1 MMNNNDDEEL
11 FPELVP
17 PPPKPVEYEPVEDI
31 SEIAG
36 AAGATQE
43 PEEIEEDIIQH
54 PEPKEI
60 LKKKDIFISKPSSKK
75 KIKVENDEPEAEEG
89 EPLDIVPVKKPR
101 KKRVMTEEHK
111 AKLALARQKGLE
123 TRKRNAELRRQA
135 KEQKLKDKED
145 NREEK
150 EIIKAVRRKRIA
162 KLKKELDS
170 DEEAEG
176 PIEETEKAT
185 KPRREPREPQ
195 TKVVEKIIER
205 GYTQDDMSAAI
216 SAALEKQET
225 ARKARKAI
233 KKKTIE
239 EKQHQE
245 RVFRTVSRAVDPN
258 DVWANCFN

>member
-1 MMNNNDDEEL
+1 MLNDNDDDL
-11 FPELVP
+11 FPELVAP
-17 PPPKPVEYEPVEDI
+17 PEKVVEYEAPEDI
-31 SEIAG
+31 SQHIPEEPIE
-36 AAGATQE
+36 E
-43 PEEIEEDIIQH
+43 PEEEIIQH

-60 LKKKDIFISKPSSKK
+60 LKKNDIFISKPSSKK
-75 KIKVENDEPEAEEG
+75 KIKVENNDEPEEG

-111 AKLALARQKGLE
+111 AKLALARQKGME

-135 KEQKLKDKED
+135 KEQKLKEKED

-170 DEEAEG
+170 DEEVEK
-176 PIEETEKAT
+176 PKQIEKQ
-185 KPRREPREPQ
+185 EPQ

-205 GYTQDDMSAAI
+205 GYTQDDMAAAI
-216 SAALEKQET
+216 SAALEKQEQT
-225 ARKARKAI
+225 RKARKVI
-233 KKKTIE
+233 KKKELE

-245 RVFRTVSRAVDPN
+245 RVFKTVSRAVDPN
-258 DVWANCFN
+258 DVWTNCFN

>member
-1 MMNNNDDEEL
+1 MLNDNDDDL
-11 FPELVP
+11 FPELVAP
-17 PPPKPVEYEPVEDI
+17 PEKVVEYEPPEDI
-31 SEIAG
+31 SQHIPEEPIE
-36 AAGATQE
+36 E
-43 PEEIEEDIIQH
+43 PEEEIIQH

-60 LKKKDIFISKPSSKK
+60 LKKNDIFISKPSSKK
-75 KIKVENDEPEAEEG
+75 KIKVENNDEPEEG

-111 AKLALARQKGLE
+111 AKLALARQKGME

-135 KEQKLKDKED
+135 KEQKLKEKED

-170 DEEAEG
+170 DEEV
-176 PIEETEKAT
+176 EETVKVT
-185 KPRREPREPQ
+185 KPKKEPEP
-195 TKVVEKIIER
+195 KIVEKIIER
-205 GYTQDDMSAAI
+205 GYTQDDMTAAI
-216 SAALEKQET
+216 NSALEKQEQT
-225 ARKARKAI
+225 RKARKVI
-233 KKKTIE
+233 KKKELE

-245 RVFRTVSRAVDPN
+245 RVFKTVSRAVDPN

>member
-1 MMNNNDDEEL
+1 MNNNDDEEL

-17 PPPKPVEYEPVEDI
+17 PPPKPVEYEPPEDI
-31 SEIAG
+31 SQHI
-36 AAGATQE
+36 
-43 PEEIEEDIIQH
+43 PEDPIEEQEEEIIQH

-60 LKKKDIFISKPSSKK
+60 LKKNDIFISKPSSKK
-75 KIKVENDEPEAEEG
+75 KIKVENNDEAEEG

-111 AKLALARQKGLE
+111 AKLALARQKGME

-135 KEQKLKDKED
+135 KEQKLKEKED
-145 NREEK
+145 SREEK

-170 DEEAEG
+170 DEEKEK
-176 PIEETEKAT
+176 PKQIEKQ
-185 KPRREPREPQ
+185 EPQ

-205 GYTQDDMSAAI
+205 GYTQDDMTAAI
-216 SAALEKQET
+216 SAALEKQEQT
-225 ARKARKAI
+225 RKARKVI
-233 KKKTIE
+233 KKKELE

-245 RVFRTVSRAVDPN
+245 RVFKTVSRAVDPN

>member
-1 MMNNNDDEEL
+1 MLNDNDEDL
-11 FPELVP
+11 FPELVAP
-17 PPPKPVEYEPVEDI
+17 PEKVVEYEPPEDI
-31 SEIAG
+31 SQHI
-36 AAGATQE
+36 
-43 PEEIEEDIIQH
+43 PEDPIEEQEEEIIQH

-60 LKKKDIFISKPSSKK
+60 LKKNDIFISKPSSKK
-75 KIKVENDEPEAEEG
+75 KIKVENNDEAEEG

-111 AKLALARQKGLE
+111 AKLALARQKGME

-135 KEQKLKDKED
+135 KEQKLKEKED
-145 NREEK
+145 SREEK

-170 DEEAEG
+170 DEEKEK
-176 PIEETEKAT
+176 PKQIEKQ
-185 KPRREPREPQ
+185 EPQ

-205 GYTQDDMSAAI
+205 GYTQDDMTAAI
-216 SAALEKQET
+216 SAALEKQEQT
-225 ARKARKAI
+225 RKARKVI
-233 KKKTIE
+233 KKKELE

-245 RVFRTVSRAVDPN
+245 RVFKTVSRAVDPN

>member
-17 PPPKPVEYEPVEDI
+17 PPPKPVEYEPAEDI

-43 PEEIEEDIIQH
+43 PEEQEEDIIQH

-89 EPLDIVPVKKPR
+89 EPLDIIPVKKPR

-135 KEQKLKDKED
+135 KEQKLKEKED
-145 NREEK
+145 NKEEK
-150 EIIKAVRRKRIA
+150 AIIKAVRRKRIA
-162 KLKKELDS
+162 KLKKELES
-170 DEEAEG
+170 DEEV
-176 PIEETEKAT
+176 EETEKAT